1 MNSIWQTSFDSSQF
15 DKSFKAEFVKSDIEL
30 KPKFKEI
37 SEVGDYKE
45 FQGPYVITPKAEEI
59 SLPTQNTLLKNNITI
74 ESIPF
79 FEVSNTA
86 GGNTIYIGGE
96 IERR

>member
-1 MNSIWQTSFDSSQF
+1 MNPVCQTSFDSSQF
-15 DKSFKAEFVKSDIEL
+15 DKSFRAEFVKSNIEL

-45 FQGPYVITPKAEEI
+45 FQGPYVVTPQAEEI
-59 SLPTQNTLLKNNITI
+59 SLPTQDTLLKDNITI